1 MSFGIVLRF
10 EEALAQRLR
19 THTQALYRAC
29 GGVDLVGLKVPAH
42 LTLTLGDDPAPKRLA
57 AEVDAAFADVAR
69 FTLDVPA
76 VGTFGGDGG
85 VVFLAPATTRQLLDV
100 HDIAM
105 AAFARAGA
113 ECSPLYRTGA
123 WCPHITVGHGVATAR
138 VGSAVDRTR
147 AVVPLQARVVSIDL
161 VRTDLEVRAGFDV
174 LTSCR
179 LR

>member
-1 MSFGIVLRF
+1 
-10 EEALAQRLR
+10 
-19 THTQALYRAC
+19 
-29 GGVDLVGLKVPAH
+29 
-42 LTLTLGDDPAPKRLA
+42 
-57 AEVDAAFADVAR
+57 
-69 FTLDVPA
+69 
-76 VGTFGGDGG
+76 
-85 VVFLAPATTRQLLDV
+85 
-100 HDIAM
+100 
-105 AAFARAGA
+105 GA

-123 WCPHITVGHGVATAR
+123 WCPHITVGHGVETAR